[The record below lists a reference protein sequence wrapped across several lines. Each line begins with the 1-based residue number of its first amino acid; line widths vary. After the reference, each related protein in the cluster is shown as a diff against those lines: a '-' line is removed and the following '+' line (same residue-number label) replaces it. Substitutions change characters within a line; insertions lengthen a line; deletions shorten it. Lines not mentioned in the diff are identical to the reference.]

1 MKAVIKVWSYIVE
14 VKNHIIVLKEKLSII
29 EDYAAR
35 IQSTLVEIINIS
47 SFIVKYLRKND
58 RMTDVDM
65 IEVMKDK

>member
-1 MKAVIKVWSYIVE
+1 

-35 IQSTLVEIINIS
+35 IQSTLVEMINIS

>member
-1 MKAVIKVWSYIVE
+1 M
-14 VKNHIIVLKEKLSII
+14 KNHIIVLKEKLSII